1 MHLKLLLRIEKV
13 ASRIEE
19 ITVANIQLEAIHAA
33 RVHNWERVDFLINRA
48 KNISKDN
55 EWLSNSLRA
64 LERYSK
70 SRRTEYFSKEATY
83 SSAKIDKRLVA
94 NNEENWNMDEENL
107 KAIYL
112 RRKIERG
119 KRM

>member
-1 MHLKLLLRIEKV
+1 MEPAENQKV

-48 KNISKDN
+48 KEISKDN

-70 SRRTEYFSKEATY
+70 SRRTEHFSKEAMY

-107 KAIYL
+107 KAAYL

>member
-1 MHLKLLLRIEKV
+1 M
-13 ASRIEE
+13 
-19 ITVANIQLEAIHAA
+19 
-33 RVHNWERVDFLINRA
+33 
-48 KNISKDN
+48 
-55 EWLSNSLRA
+55 
-64 LERYSK
+64 
-70 SRRTEYFSKEATY
+70 Y

-107 KAIYL
+107 KAAYL